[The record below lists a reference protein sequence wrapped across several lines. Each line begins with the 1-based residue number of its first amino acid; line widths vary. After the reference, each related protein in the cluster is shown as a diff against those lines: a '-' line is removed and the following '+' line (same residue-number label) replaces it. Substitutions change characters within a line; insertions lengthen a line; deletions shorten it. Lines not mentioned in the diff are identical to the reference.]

1 MPNDRYSTH
10 TQALDAPATHGF
22 AIAPN
27 DGADLSEITR
37 AVYVGSSGALAV
49 TFASGAEL
57 VLPNVPA
64 GSLLPLRVQRVRATG
79 TTATDIVG
87 LS

>member
-22 AIAPN
+22 AITPN
-27 DGADLSEITR
+27 DATDLSEITR
-37 AVYVGSSGALAV
+37 AIYVGSSGALAV
-49 TFASGAEL
+49 TFVSGAEL

-64 GSLLPLRVQRVRATG
+64 GSLLPLRLQRVRATG